1 MQYTIVVKTGCTP
14 KNQTNIYRLHKLI
27 KQMPFLLLKCHS
39 TKKPC
44 CLRSKWNHSA
54 LFCINCLHIMIP
66 EHKNTNLN
74 FLWKALSFLHLWVA
88 KTAIAHCFIFVL
100 SILHLMV
107 VGMTTFSRRHGDFIE
122 WEKLHLS
129 AVLTKGC
136 QIYSS

>member
-1 MQYTIVVKTGCTP
+1 MWRWMQYTILVKTGCSP

-27 KQMPFLLLKCHS
+27 KQMPFLLLKGHS

-74 FLWKALSFLHLWVA
+74 FLCKALSFLHLWVA

-107 VGMTTFSRRHGDFIE
+107 VFMTTFTRRYGISLR
-122 WEKLHLS
+122 K
-129 AVLTKGC
+129 KNYIC
-136 QIYSS
+136 

>member
-27 KQMPFLLLKCHS
+27 KQMPFLLLKGHS

-54 LFCINCLHIMIP
+54 LFCINCLHLMIP

-74 FLWKALSFLHLWVA
+74 FLGKGLSFIHLWVA
-88 KTAIAHCFIFVL
+88 KTVIAHCFIFVL

-107 VGMTTFSRRHGDFIE
+107 VFMTTFTRRYGIS
-122 WEKLHLS
+122 LS
-129 AVLTKGC
+129 KKNYIC
-136 QIYSS
+136 